1 MTARGRSGAPIKA
14 YLSRPTEGTPRQRG
28 CPRLVEAMSKRTR
41 KQKTETRLAHAGR
54 APARHHGFVNTPI
67 YRGSTV
73 LFPTLASLE
82 ANAQDFTYGRLGTPT
97 VKALEEAIAELEG
110 GTRTLLAPS
119 GLSAIATSLLAFV
132 SAGDEVL
139 VSDSVYRPTR
149 RFCDHVLKRLG
160 VKTTYYD
167 PLIGAGIKTLLGE
180 KTKVLFAESPGS
192 QTFEVQDIPAIAKAA
207 HEAGAVVIMDN
218 TWATPLYF
226 KPFTHGVDV
235 SIQAATKYIVGH
247 ADAMLGAITA
257 SEKTAR
263 AVEKAH
269 EDLGLCPGPEDAYLG
284 LRGLRTL
291 AVRLARHQQSALEL
305 ARWLEARPEV
315 DRVLHPAL
323 PSDPGHA
330 LWSRDFTGASGL
342 FAFTLKPTSHASLAA
357 MLDGFSLFGMG
368 YSWGGFESL
377 ILPFD
382 PRDYRTA
389 TKWQVAGPAI
399 RLHVGLEDVEDL
411 KADLEAGFAK
421 LASHG

>member
-1 MTARGRSGAPIKA
+1 
-14 YLSRPTEGTPRQRG
+14 
-28 CPRLVEAMSKRTR
+28 MSKRTR
-41 KQKTETRLAHAGR
+41 KQKPETRLAHAGR
-54 APARHHGFVNTPI
+54 EPQRYHGFVNTPI

-110 GTRTLLAPS
+110 GTRTLLTPS
-119 GLSAIATSLLAFV
+119 GLSAIAASLLAFV
-132 SAGDEVL
+132 SAGDEIL

-160 VKTTYYD
+160 VRTIYYD
-167 PLIGAGIKTLLGE
+167 PLIGSGIKKLLSA
-180 KTKVLFAESPGS
+180 KTKLVFAESPGS
-192 QTFEVQDIPAIAKAA
+192 QTFEVQDVPAIVKVA
-207 HEAGAVVIMDN
+207 HAAGAVVILDN

-226 KPFTHGVDV
+226 KPFEHGCDI
-235 SIQAATKYIVGH
+235 SIHAGTKYIVGH

-257 SEKTAR
+257 NEKVAR
-263 AVEKAH
+263 AVEKSH

-291 AVRLARHQQSALEL
+291 SVRLARHQQSALEL
-305 ARWLEARPEV
+305 ARWLKSRPEV
-315 DRVLHPAL
+315 ARVLHPAL

-330 LWSRDFTGASGL
+330 LWKRDFTGASGL
-342 FAFTLKPTSHASLAA
+342 FAIILKPASHAALAA
-357 MLDGFSLFGMG
+357 MLDGLSLFGMG

-389 TKWQVAGPAI
+389 TTWEAEGPAL
-399 RLHVGLEDVEDL
+399 RLHVGLEDVDDL
-411 KADLEAGFAK
+411 KADLEAGFAR
-421 LASHG
+421 LAAHR

>member
-1 MTARGRSGAPIKA
+1 
-14 YLSRPTEGTPRQRG
+14 
-28 CPRLVEAMSKRTR
+28 MSKRTG
-41 KQKTETRLAHAGR
+41 KQKAETRLAHAGR
-54 APARHHGFVNTPI
+54 EPSRFHGFVNTPI

-82 ANAQDFTYGRLGTPT
+82 SNAQDFTYGRLGTPT

-110 GTRTLLAPS
+110 GARTLLAPS
-119 GLSAIATSLLAFV
+119 GLSAIATALLAFV
-132 SAGDEVL
+132 VAGDEVL

-160 VKTTYYD
+160 VKTTFYD
-167 PLIGAGIKTLLGE
+167 PLIGAGIKKLLGD
-180 KTKVLFAESPGS
+180 KTKVVFAESPGS

-207 HEAGAVVIMDN
+207 HEAGAVLIMDN

-226 KPFTHGVDV
+226 APFRHGVDV

-263 AVEKAH
+263 AVEKTY

-291 AVRLARHQQSALEL
+291 GVRLARHQQSALEL
-305 ARWLEARPEV
+305 ARWLKARPEV
-315 DRVLHPAL
+315 DRVLHPGL

-330 LWSRDFTGASGL
+330 LWARDFTGASGL
-342 FAFTLKPTSHASLAA
+342 FAFILKPTSHAALAA
-357 MLDGFSLFGMG
+357 MLDGLSLFGMG

-389 TKWQVAGPAI
+389 TTWAAAGPAI

-411 KADLEAGFAK
+411 KADLEAGFAR
-421 LASHG
+421 LAAHR

>member
-1 MTARGRSGAPIKA
+1 
-14 YLSRPTEGTPRQRG
+14 
-28 CPRLVEAMSKRTR
+28 MSKQTG
-41 KQKTETRLAHAGR
+41 KEKADTRLAHAGR
-54 APARHHGFVNTPI
+54 APSRHHGFVNTPI
-67 YRGSTV
+67 YRGSTI

-110 GTRTLLAPS
+110 GTRTLLTPS
-119 GLSAIATSLLAFV
+119 GLSAIATTLLAFV

-167 PLIGAGIKTLLGE
+167 PLIGGGIATLLGP
-180 KTKVLFAESPGS
+180 KTKAVFTESPGS
-192 QTFEVQDIPAIAKAA
+192 QTFEVQDIPAIVKAA
-207 HEAGAVVIMDN
+207 HAAGAVAIMDN

-226 KPFTHGVDV
+226 KPFAHGVDV
-235 SIQAATKYIVGH
+235 SIHAATKYIVGH

-257 SEKTAR
+257 SGTAAR
-263 AVEKAH
+263 TVEKAH
-269 EDLGLCPGPEDAYLG
+269 DELGLCPGPEDVYLG

-291 AVRLARHQQSALEL
+291 GVRLARHQQSGLEL
-305 ARWLEARPEV
+305 ARWLQGRPEV
-315 DRVLHPAL
+315 ARVLHPAL
-323 PSDPGHA
+323 PSDPGHQI
-330 LWSRDFTGASGL
+330 WRRDFTGASGL
-342 FAFTLKPTSHASLAA
+342 FAIILKPVSHGALAA
-357 MLDGFSLFGMG
+357 MVDGLTLFGMG

-382 PRDYRTA
+382 PSDYRTA
-389 TKWQVAGPAI
+389 TKWQAEGPAL

-411 KADLEAGFAK
+411 KADLEAGFAR
-421 LASHG
+421 LTAHG

>member
-1 MTARGRSGAPIKA
+1 
-14 YLSRPTEGTPRQRG
+14 
-28 CPRLVEAMSKRTR
+28 MSKRTG
-41 KQKTETRLAHAGR
+41 KQKAETRLAHAGR

-110 GTRTLLAPS
+110 GTRTLLTPS

-132 SAGDEVL
+132 SAGDEIL

-160 VKTTYYD
+160 VRTIYYD
-167 PLIGAGIKTLLGE
+167 PLIGSGIKKLLGA
-180 KTKVLFAESPGS
+180 KTKLVFAELPGS
-192 QTFEVQDIPAIAKAA
+192 QTFEVQDIPAIVKAA
-207 HEAGAVVIMDN
+207 HDAGAVVILDN

-226 KPFTHGVDV
+226 KPFAHGVDV

-257 SEKTAR
+257 SEKAAR
-263 AVEKAH
+263 AVEKSH

-291 AVRLARHQQSALEL
+291 SVRLARHQQSALEL
-305 ARWLEARPEV
+305 ARWLKSRPEV
-315 DRVLHPAL
+315 ARVLHPAL

-330 LWSRDFTGASGL
+330 LWRRDFTGASGL
-342 FAFTLKPTSHASLAA
+342 FAIILKPASHAALAA
-357 MLDGFSLFGMG
+357 MLDGLSLFGMG

-389 TKWQVAGPAI
+389 TTWEAEGPAL
-399 RLHVGLEDVEDL
+399 RLHVGLEDVDDL
-411 KADLEAGFAK
+411 KADLEAGFAR
-421 LASHG
+421 LAAHR